1 MYIFGRFETEAEAE
15 IGIQKVLNIVV
26 RILLLL
32 KKTFKALLVSLFLL
46 VREELQ

>member
-1 MYIFGRFETEAEAE
+1 MYIFSRSKTEAEAE
-15 IGIQKVLNIVV
+15 IGIQEVLNIAV
-26 RILLLL
+26 RVLLLL